1 MELFNNKE
9 LELLRKAGVNVENKQ
24 EFTND
29 DKNYIFRQVSE
40 FIMSHSSKNGDIGRL
55 LIGGQ
60 YKQVGWNY
68 LTKSTADE
76 NKDFVIYDNKMAS
89 IGATISASTATPNYT
104 LVFDNYNSEGQG
116 NVLVALEFKNGND
129 VDIYGKGGIIPK
141 GATFYLA
148 AELELGSKTI
158 PSWPTTYAIPPYKD
172 TGASQEITRI
182 FTQDYV
188 TTATFKIGE
197 NSLKNAYTT
206 VPDLR
211 ATQTSLG
218 LSVDLQWRPGLS
230 FEAVLGK

>member
-1 MELFNNKE
+1 M
-9 LELLRKAGVNVENKQ
+9 LLCWRLQWLLTIQFTTPGFKDNRPAEEQVTLSAEQIGKFILTGV
-24 EFTND
+24 
-29 DKNYIFRQVSE
+29 
-40 FIMSHSSKNGDIGRL
+40 

-68 LTKSTADE
+68 LTNSIADE

-89 IGATISASTATPNYT
+89 NGATISASTATPNYT
-104 LVFDNYNSEGQG
+104 LVFDNYATAGDQG

-148 AELELGSKTI
+148 AELELGDKTI
-158 PSWPTTYAIPPYKD
+158 NSWPDTYAIPPYTD
-172 TGASQEITRI
+172 AGASQKITRI

-211 ATQTSLG
+211 ASQTSLG
-218 LSVDLQWRPGLS
+218 LSVDLQWLPGLS
-230 FEAVLGK
+230 FETTLGQTE